1 MSAQPEERTRNGALV
16 RIGELS
22 RRTGVLA
29 DTLRAWERRY
39 GLLSPARSEGGFRL
53 YGRQDEERVRAMRSL
68 LDSGLSAAEAARVA
82 KLQTLPSTAAEAPST
97 AGADRRLQ
105 EALERFDEAEA
116 NAVLDE
122 AVSALSVDALASQV
136 ILPALKHVGERWQR
150 GEVSVGQEHFASN
163 VVRGRLAG
171 LARNWGAGSGPLAL
185 LACPPGELHDIGLLV
200 FGLVLRARGWRIA
213 YLGANSPVETV
224 AEAAAR
230 LDPRA
235 VVLTALADGPF
246 RSAAGEIARLGR
258 RSRVLLAGPGAD
270 ESLTRLTSCELLPG
284 DPVGAAQRLA
294 SDG

>member
-1 MSAQPEERTRNGALV
+1 MSVQSEERTPGRVLI

-22 RRTGVLA
+22 RRTGVPA

-53 YGRQDEERVRAMRSL
+53 YRRQDEERVRAMRSL

-82 KLQTLPSTAAEAPST
+82 KLQPLPSTAAEASST
-97 AGADRRLQ
+97 AGAGRRLQ

-122 AVSALSVDALASQV
+122 AVSALSVDALAGQV
-136 ILPALKHVGERWQR
+136 ILPALKQVGERWQR

-213 YLGANSPVETV
+213 YLGADSPVETV

-246 RSAAGEIARLGR
+246 RSAAGAIARLGR

-270 ESLTRLTSCELLPG
+270 ESLSRRTSCELLPG